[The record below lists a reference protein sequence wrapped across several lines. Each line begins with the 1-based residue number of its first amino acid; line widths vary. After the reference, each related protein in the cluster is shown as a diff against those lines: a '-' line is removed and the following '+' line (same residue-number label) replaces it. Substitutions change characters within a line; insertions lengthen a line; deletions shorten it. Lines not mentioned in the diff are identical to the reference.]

1 MLNPNKYV
9 RKAYLT
15 LLSGISV
22 PIFNRRIPI
31 NLTIPAT
38 YILISSQSTNISRE
52 NKCGHG
58 WEVSVTLDIVSTQD
72 VSFVDVGKVDDI
84 EQEISDRLD
93 LWTNSQTEIEI
104 PPFVVYHTTFQ
115 NSQDFELETDTQTQ
129 LRKVV
134 RYNHILNGI

>member
-15 LLSGISV
+15 LLAGISV

-31 NLTIPAT
+31 NLTIPET